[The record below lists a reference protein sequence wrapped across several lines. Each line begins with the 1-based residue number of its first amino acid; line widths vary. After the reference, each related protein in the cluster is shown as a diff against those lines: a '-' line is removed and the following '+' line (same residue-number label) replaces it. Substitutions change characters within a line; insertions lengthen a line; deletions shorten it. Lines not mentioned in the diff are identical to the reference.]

1 MSLLALILLAGA
13 LLAFNAGIAAFLL
26 PWDKLSLR
34 ATSTAGTLACILGAL
49 ASGAALLSG
58 AQSSIRSAWTL
69 PIGEFHI
76 GVDPLSAFFLLCIFV
91 VSGLAMVY
99 GSSYLKAYLGKR
111 RLAPALVFFNLL
123 VATMALLVLARDGVL
138 FLIAWE
144 MMSIVSFFLV
154 TYEGERDEVRRAG
167 MTYLMASH
175 LGTVFLFVLFGLL
188 SHTAGSF
195 DFASFARAGANP
207 ELANVCF
214 LLALVGFGTKAGF
227 WPFHIWLPDAHPAAP
242 SHVSAVMSGVMIKMG
257 IYGLM
262 RVIGFLGSAPPWWG
276 VTLLAIGAVSGI
288 AGILHALAQ
297 HDLKRLLAYSSV
309 ENIGII
315 ALGLGIGLLGQSH
328 SEPALAAIGYAGAL
342 LHVLNHALFKGM
354 LFQAAGSVLHAT
366 GTRDMESLGGLSRR
380 MPLTS
385 LTFLIGSLAI
395 SGLPPLNGFVGEW
408 LIYMGAFRASGSLPT
423 VWAVTSIIV
432 VPALALIGG
441 LAAACFVKAF
451 GVVFL
456 GEPRTSAGSKAHE
469 ADALMRIPLALGALC
484 CATIGLWPA
493 GALMLVGPA
502 AAALAGA
509 QIAAYDMAGPL
520 QVVSGAAFLL
530 LSLILCLVWLRHV
543 LLRHRVVATTAT
555 WGCGYPAPTPRMQY
569 TQAAFAQLV
578 LAPFASVLHVRV
590 QGEVPE
596 DYFPRSARYQEQ
608 LGDLAGER
616 MLVPASQWVVR
627 MLAQLRILQH
637 GRIHLYLAYI
647 FATLIALLV
656 WQLSGM
662 GD

>member
-484 CATIGLWPA
+484 CATLGLWPA

-502 AAALAGA
+502 ASALAGA